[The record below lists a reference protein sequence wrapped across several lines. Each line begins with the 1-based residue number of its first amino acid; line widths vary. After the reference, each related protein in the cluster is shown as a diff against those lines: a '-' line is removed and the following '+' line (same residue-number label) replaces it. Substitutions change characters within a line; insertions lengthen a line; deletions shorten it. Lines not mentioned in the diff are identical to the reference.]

1 MKRKYVLV
9 GGYVKSIN
17 DSDIH
22 YVSSDKLMELYKIR
36 PEQRLSSYTE
46 EDLRVNGGKLT
57 FLYPD
62 HLGKYEIP
70 KEELCLD

>member
-17 DSDIH
+17 DGDIH
-22 YVSSDKLMELYKIR
+22 FVDSNRLRKLYRLR
-36 PEQRLSSYTE
+36 PEQCMSSYTE
-46 EDLRVNGGKLT
+46 DDLRVNGGKLT

-62 HLGKYEIP
+62 HLGEYKLP
-70 KEELCLD
+70 KEDVYA